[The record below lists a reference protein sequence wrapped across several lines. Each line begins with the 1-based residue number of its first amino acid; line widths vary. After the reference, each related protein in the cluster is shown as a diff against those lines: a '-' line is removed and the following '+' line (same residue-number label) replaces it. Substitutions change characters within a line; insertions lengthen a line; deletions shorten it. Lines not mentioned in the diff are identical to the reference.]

1 MTDSAEPVVERVLAQ
16 LRNPDLARPVREV
29 MSTGGADLGVPGLY
43 SWWVDELGAADL
55 VDGLGQSCVVQAGLI
70 YVGLAGASHT
80 GGKTSSNTLWRR
92 ITRMHLGHRHRAS
105 TLRRTLGSVLAERN
119 NLSAIDEAELT
130 VWMSTHLSVIT
141 VPVPDVQRLKELET
155 TVLSDL
161 DPPFNL
167 AKVPQT
173 DLRKRLRMLRKQYAG
188 VGGTG
193 A

>member
-1 MTDSAEPVVERVLAQ
+1 
-16 LRNPDLARPVREV
+16 
-29 MSTGGADLGVPGLY
+29 
-43 SWWVDELGAADL
+43 
-55 VDGLGQSCVVQAGLI
+55 
-70 YVGLAGASHT
+70 
-80 GGKTSSNTLWRR
+80 
-92 ITRMHLGHRHRAS
+92 
-105 TLRRTLGSVLAERN
+105 
-119 NLSAIDEAELT
+119 
-130 VWMSTHLSVIT
+130 MSTHLSVIT

-167 AKVPQT
+167 TKVPQT